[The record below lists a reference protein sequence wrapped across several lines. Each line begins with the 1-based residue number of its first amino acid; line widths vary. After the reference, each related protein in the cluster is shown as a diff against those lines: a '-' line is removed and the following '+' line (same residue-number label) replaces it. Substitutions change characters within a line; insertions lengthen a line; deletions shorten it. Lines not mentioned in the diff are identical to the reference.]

1 MWLYKHDCDTA
12 EWNWSPGEREST
24 PRRIQNIA
32 VTYIGKIETNTF
44 EFRDP
49 QLERLV
55 ALTAADRKWMDDIVK
70 DVNDGWN
77 DADPNRSS
85 TMQ

>member
-1 MWLYKHDCDTA
+1 MTRPIRYTL
-12 EWNWSPGEREST
+12 RLV
-24 PRRIQNIA
+24 R
-32 VTYIGKIETNTF
+32 KIETNTF

-55 ALTAADRKWMDDIVK
+55 ALTPADRKWMDDIVR
-70 DVNDGWN
+70 DVNEGW
-77 DADPNRSS
+77 DDTDPNRSS